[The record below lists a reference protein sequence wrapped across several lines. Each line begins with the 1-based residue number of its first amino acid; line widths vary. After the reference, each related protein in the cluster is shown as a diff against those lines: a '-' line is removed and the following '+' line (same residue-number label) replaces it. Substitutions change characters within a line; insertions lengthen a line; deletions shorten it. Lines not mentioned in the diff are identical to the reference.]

1 MYNISVIILSAI
13 TDKSFAYNILIVS
26 PLSGSCISSVGEREL
41 LITHKV
47 SADIF
52 FEYLLTS
59 MIMGEIYMGTNI
71 ENRVYSVRLLE
82 KDPFLSYGKIVPR
95 DFNKT
100 IP

>member
-26 PLSGSCISSVGEREL
+26 PLSGSCISSVGESIKYRR
-41 LITHKV
+41 IF
-47 SADIF
+47 F
-52 FEYLLTS
+52 FEYR
-59 MIMGEIYMGTNI
+59 IPINFYDNGRNIYMGKNI